1 MPSSAFAF
9 LDTINIQQTI
19 QLAATM
25 VVAVELCQHAT
36 ALFAKMHDIPA
47 DRHYFARDLCF
58 MFAMLFSMDFIRRMW
73 LGSLDLFNEAES
85 NTKSTITN
93 ITSIYALEPKQE
105 AKKVGAPGSEGQSVG
120 TKEEAKETQAAEAQE
135 IKPEATTDGA
145 ATPPP
150 NKKSITPPPAMES
163 NGPKEE

>member
-1 MPSSAFAF
+1 MPSSAFSF

-19 QLAATM
+19 QLAMTM

-36 ALFAKMHDIPA
+36 ALFAKMYDIPA

-58 MFAMLFSMDFIRRMW
+58 MAVMLGCMDLMRRVW
-73 LGSLDLFNEAES
+73 LCSIVAFNES

-93 ITSIYALEPKQE
+93 LTSIYALEPKQE
-105 AKKVGAPGSEGQSVG
+105 AKKVGAPGSEGQCVG
-120 TKEEAKETQAAEAQE
+120 TKEETKETKAAEQQE

>member
-1 MPSSAFAF
+1 MPSSAFAV

-19 QLAATM
+19 KLAMTI

-36 ALFAKMHDIPA
+36 ALFAKMYDIPA

-58 MFAMLFSMDFIRRMW
+58 MAVMLGCMDLMRRVW
-73 LGSLDLFNEAES
+73 LCSIVAFNES
-85 NTKSTITN
+85 NTKSVIIKSTA
-93 ITSIYALEPKQE
+93 IYTLQPKQE
-105 AKKVGAPGSEGQSVG
+105 AEKVGAPGSEGQCVG
-120 TKEEAKETQAAEAQE
+120 TKEETKETKAAEAQE

>member
-1 MPSSAFAF
+1 MA
-9 LDTINIQQTI
+9 
-19 QLAATM
+19 
-25 VVAVELCQHAT
+25 
-36 ALFAKMHDIPA
+36 
-47 DRHYFARDLCF
+47 
-58 MFAMLFSMDFIRRMW
+58 AMLGCMDLMRRVW
-73 LGSLDLFNEAES
+73 LGSLIAFNEAES

-105 AKKVGAPGSEGQSVG
+105 AKKVGAPGSEGQCVG
-120 TKEEAKETQAAEAQE
+120 TKEETKETKAAEAQE